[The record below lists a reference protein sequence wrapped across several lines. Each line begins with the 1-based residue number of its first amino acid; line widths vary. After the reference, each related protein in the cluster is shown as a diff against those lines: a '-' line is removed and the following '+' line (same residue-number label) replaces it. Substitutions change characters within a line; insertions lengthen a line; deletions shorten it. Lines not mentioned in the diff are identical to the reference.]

1 MADPKTKTPNS
12 LVGMLKWNPA
22 SGKWFVWDGSITG
35 VVTVSGAVDTELP
48 AAAALADATA
58 NPSVPGVGAFGHMF
72 NGATWDR
79 QRGTKE
85 QGLYAAS
92 APLSIRLDD
101 GATYL
106 YVGKAAMGSATS
118 GALWQICRITQSD
131 TTLIWADG
139 NAAFDNVWDN
149 RASLSYS

>member
-22 SGKWFVWDGSITG
+22 SGKWFVWDGTI
-35 VVTVSGAVDTELP
+35 TVSGSVDTELP
-48 AAAALADATA
+48 AAAALADATV
-58 NPSVPGVGAFGHMF
+58 NPTVPGVSSFGHLF

-79 QRGTKE
+79 MRGTKE
-85 QGLYAAS
+85 QGVFVFS

-118 GALWQICRITQSD
+118 SAVWQIQRITQAD
-131 TTLIWADG
+131 TTVIWADG
-139 NAAFDNVWDN
+139 DAAFNNVWDN